1 MGTTTFSGPIRTG
14 TIKEGANAN
23 IGYALSMQA
32 HTIDC
37 SNGAIAQSDTAMIIP
52 ANSAIVDVVIDVI
65 SAIGTAAAVVSLGT
79 SGGNDT
85 TILDGFSCAT
95 GAGQI
100 GRKYPTTEA
109 GATRGWADIGTSD
122 LKVTVKT
129 TGASDAGSIR
139 ITIVYAQAYNTTV
152 QP

>member
-37 SNGAIAQSDTAMIIP
+37 SGGAIDQSDTAMIIP
-52 ANSAIVDVVIDVI
+52 ANSAIVDVIIDVI

-79 SGGNDT
+79 SGGNDN

>member
-79 SGGNDT
+79 SGGNDN

>member
-1 MGTTTFSGPIRTG
+1 MGTTTFSGPIRSG
-14 TIKEGANAN
+14 NIKEGANAN
-23 IGYALSMQA
+23 VGYALSMQA
-32 HTIDC
+32 HTIDV
-37 SNGAIAQSDTAMIIP
+37 SGGAIAQSDTAMIIP
-52 ANSAIVDVVIDVI
+52 ANSSIVDVIIDVVA
-65 SAIGTAAAVVSLGT
+65 AIGANAAVLSLGT
-79 SGGNDT
+79 SGGNDN
-85 TILDGFSCAT
+85 TIIDSFSCAT

>member
-79 SGGNDT
+79 SGGNDN

-109 GATRGWADIGTSD
+109 GATRGWADIGNSD

>member
-23 IGYALSMQA
+23 VGYALSMQA

-37 SNGAIAQSDTAMIIP
+37 SNGAIGQSDTAMIIP
-52 ANSAIVDVVIDVI
+52 ANSAIVDVIIDVV
-65 SAIGTAAAVVSLGT
+65 SAIGTAACVVSLGT
-79 SGGNDT
+79 SGGAAT
-85 TILDGFSCAT
+85 TILNGFSCAT
-95 GAGQI
+95 GVV

-109 GATRGWADIGTSD
+109 GATRGWSNIGTSD

-129 TGASDAGSIR
+129 TGASNAG
-139 ITIVYAQAYNTTV
+139 TIQVTINYAQAYNTAI

>member
-37 SNGAIAQSDTAMIIP
+37 SGGAIGQSDTAMIIP

-65 SAIGTAAAVVSLGT
+65 SAIGTAPAVVSLGT
-79 SGGNDT
+79 SGGNDN
-85 TILDGFSCAT
+85 TILNAFSCAT

-109 GATRGWADIGTSD
+109 GATRGWANIGTSD

>member
-37 SNGAIAQSDTAMIIP
+37 SNGAIGQSDTAMIIP
-52 ANSAIVDVVIDVI
+52 ANSAIVDVIIDVV

-79 SGGNDT
+79 SGGNDN
-85 TILDGFSCAT
+85 TILNAFSCAT
-95 GAGQI
+95 GVV

-109 GATRGWADIGTSD
+109 GGTRGWADIGDSD

>member
-37 SNGAIAQSDTAMIIP
+37 SGGAIGQSDTAMIIP
-52 ANSAIVDVVIDVI
+52 ANSSIVDVIIDVVA
-65 SAIGTAAAVVSLGT
+65 AIGANAAVLSLGT
-79 SGGNDT
+79 SGGNDN
-85 TILDGFSCAT
+85 TIIDSFSCAT

-109 GATRGWADIGTSD
+109 GATRGWSNIGTSD

-129 TGASDAGSIR
+129 TGASNAG
-139 ITIVYAQAYNTTV
+139 TIQVTIIYAQAYNTAI